1 MKEFAGILFCTLALM
16 FTGCSSDSSD
26 KREGTSEGDTVALN
40 EQAPIIANPSGVRYQ
55 DLRVG
60 TGREIK
66 DSMYITHSYA
76 VWFSDAEGIKKD
88 KFFRSSGQSQQ
99 PYYGQVGVTHVK
111 GLSDGIL
118 GMREGGR
125 RRIFIPSELGYG
137 NKPPFGGNNLIFE
150 IDSLKVVSRLDVQ
163 EYQDNYNPKSF
174 RDSVLSI
181 QARKD
186 SLKALGLDSLGR
198 PLDKPATGK

>member
-1 MKEFAGILFCTLALM
+1 ML
-16 FTGCSSDSSD
+16 TGCSQESAD
-26 KREGTSEGDTVALN
+26 KQEATPAADTVLN

-66 DSMYITHSYA
+66 DSMYITHSYV
-76 VWFSDAEGIKKD
+76 VWFADKEGTKKE
-88 KFFRSSGQSQQ
+88 KYFRSSGANQQ
-99 PYYGQVGVTHVK
+99 PYYGQVGVTHLK
-111 GLSDGIL
+111 GLSDGIM

-125 RRIFIPSELGYG
+125 RRVFIPMEMGYG
-137 NKPPFGGNNLIFE
+137 NKTPFGGSNLIFE

-174 RDSVLSI
+174 RDSILSV

-198 PLDKPATGK
+198 PLENPATGK